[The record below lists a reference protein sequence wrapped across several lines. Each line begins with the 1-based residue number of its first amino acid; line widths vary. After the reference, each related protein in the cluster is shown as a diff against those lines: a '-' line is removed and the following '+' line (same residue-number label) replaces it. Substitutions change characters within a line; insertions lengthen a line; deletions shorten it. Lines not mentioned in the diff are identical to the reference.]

1 MYLSGVMFNFWGTD
15 GIGFGYIFDALWD
28 CCGMEVVDGDTDS
41 GGSGGGGGIYL
52 SGELW
57 ICDIVFVI
65 SFLSWE
71 WKGIFGMY
79 AEE

>member
-1 MYLSGVMFNFWGTD
+1 
-15 GIGFGYIFDALWD
+15 
-28 CCGMEVVDGDTDS
+28 MEVVDGDTES

-57 ICDIVFVI
+57 ICDIVSVI
-65 SFLSWE
+65 SFFSWE

-79 AEE
+79 AEEEEERRRINKNVSISIF